1 MAEREDGRPGLF
13 DLTGRV
19 TELVTRLVRT
29 EIQSA
34 KAEIGRKAKAAGIG
48 AGFLAGAAVIGF
60 FALGVLI
67 AAAIAGL
74 SGAVPG
80 WLAALIVAGA
90 LLLAI
95 TALVLVGL
103 RLVKR
108 GVPPLPKDTMDSL
121 RQDVRVVK
129 GTNA

>member
-1 MAEREDGRPGLF
+1 VAEREDGRPGLF

-48 AGFLAGAAVIGF
+48 IGFLAGAAVIGF

-74 SGAVPG
+74 SGVVPG

-95 TALVLVGL
+95 TVLVLVGL

-108 GVPPLPKDTMDSL
+108 GTPPLPSDTIDSL